1 MSYGRVINMPLS
13 FGEKVKVL
21 LKRHNM
27 TVTEL
32 AALLGTSRQ
41 NLTNK
46 LSRDNFQEKEMLE
59 ISQKLNCTYN
69 GAIIMNDTG
78 EKL

>member
-1 MSYGRVINMPLS
+1 
-13 FGEKVKVL
+13 
-21 LKRHNM
+21 M

-32 AALLGTSRQ
+32 ANMLGTSRQ

-59 ISQKLNCTYN
+59 ISQKLNCTYK
-69 GAIIMNDTG
+69 GSIIMNDTG
-78 EKL
+78 EEL

>member
-1 MSYGRVINMPLS
+1 MPLS

-21 LKRHNM
+21 LKRRNM

-46 LSRDNFQEKEMLE
+46 LSRDNFQEKEM
-59 ISQKLNCTYN
+59 SQKLNCTYK
-69 GAIIMNDTG
+69 GTITMNDTG
-78 EKL
+78 EEL